1 MTNENPEK
9 GLDQKSNDDKLTDDK
24 PEMGYQYLD
33 TTFTGKRAPEL
44 SGAAAFFIPKSDQG
58 TAKRVEE

>member
-1 MTNENPEK
+1 MTDEKTEK
-9 GLDQKSNDDKLTDDK
+9 GSDKNSNEGIPADDK

-33 TTFTGKRAPEL
+33 TTFTGRRAPEL

-58 TAKRVEE
+58 TAKGVEE

>member
-1 MTNENPEK
+1 MTNEKPEED
-9 GLDQKSNDDKLTDDK
+9 LDQNSNDDNPSDDK